1 MTTPTISGFTFIRN
15 GVELGYPFI
24 ESIKSL
30 LPIVEEFVIAVG
42 KSSDNTLEL
51 IQALNEPKI
60 RIIET
65 VWNEK
70 MSERGFVYAQQK
82 MIAQYSC
89 VGDWAFYLEGDEV
102 LHEDD
107 LEKIKESV
115 KNYHDDKRVE
125 AIAFKYLHFYG
136 DAKTYLD
143 SPAWYKTE
151 VRLIRNS
158 IRSYAPDGLFWVIM
172 NQHKKGR
179 MPNAKLIDASIYHY
193 GYVRRSDYMQQKLN
207 QVSKYWAHEPEK
219 FNYGNIDAETLRK
232 FNGTHP
238 QIVKDWLN
246 RDAQPNFSFNP
257 DYQLSNREKKHRWVK
272 KIEKLFSLDLSKKH
286 YRLLND

>member
-1 MTTPTISGFTFIRN
+1 MTVQAKISGFTFIRN

-42 KSSDNTLEL
+42 QSSDNTLEQ

-107 LEKIKESV
+107 LEKIKKAV
-115 KNYHDDKRVE
+115 QNYHDDKRVE

-172 NQHKKGR
+172 DKHKKGR
-179 MPNAKLIDASIYHY
+179 MPNAKVCDAHIYHY
-193 GYVRRSDYMQQKLN
+193 GYVRHSDYMQQKID
-207 QVSKYWAHEPEK
+207 QVSKYWDSETVK
-219 FNYGNIDAETLRK
+219 FDYGNIDNQTLK
-232 FNGTHP
+232 PFTGNHP
-238 QIVKDWLN
+238 KIVKNWLS
-246 RDAQPNFSFNP
+246 REAQSNFTLNP
-257 DYQLSNREKKHRWVK
+257 DYKLSTREKKHRLVK
-272 KIEKLFSLDLSKKH
+272 KIEKLLSMDLSKKH
-286 YRLLND
+286 YHLI

>member
-1 MTTPTISGFTFIRN
+1 MTYPTISGFTFIRN

-42 KSSDNTLEL
+42 KSSDKTLEL

-65 VWNEK
+65 IWNEK

-89 VGDWAFYLEGDEV
+89 VSDWAFYLEGDEL
-102 LHEDD
+102 LHEND
-107 LEKIKESV
+107 LEKIKAAV

-125 AIAFKYLHFYG
+125 AIAFKYFHFYG
-136 DAKTYLD
+136 DANIYLD

-151 VRLIRNS
+151 VRMIRNS

-172 NQHKKGR
+172 DKHKKGR

-193 GYVRRSDYMQQKLN
+193 GYVRNSDSMQQKLN

-219 FNYGNIDAETLRK
+219 FNYGNVDKQSLQPFA
-232 FNGTHP
+232 GTHP
-238 QIVKDWLN
+238 KIMKDWLN
-246 RDAQPNFSFNP
+246 REAQQNFSFNP
-257 DYQLSNREKKHRWVK
+257 DYQLSTREKKHRLVK

-286 YRLLND
+286 YQLLK

>member
-1 MTTPTISGFTFIRN
+1 MTFPTISGFTFIRN

-42 KSSDNTLEL
+42 QSSDNTLEL

-65 VWNEK
+65 IWNEK

-107 LEKIKESV
+107 LEKIKETV

-125 AIAFKYLHFYG
+125 AIAFKYFHFYG
-136 DAKTYLD
+136 DVNTYLD

-151 VRLIRNS
+151 ARMIRNS

-207 QVSKYWAHEPEK
+207 QVSKYWAHEPVK
-219 FNYGNIDAETLRK
+219 FDYGNIDAETLRK

-238 QIVKDWLN
+238 QIVQKWLSLN
-246 RDAQPNFSFNP
+246 AEAKFKFNP
-257 DYQLSNREKKHRWVK
+257 AYTLSIREIKHHLVR
-272 KIEKLFSLDLSKKH
+272 KIEKWFSVDLSKKH
-286 YRLLND
+286 YRLVK